1 MIHLYLCA
9 SITIPILVMLSSALY
24 AYACICRPVMHK
36 NVGYNC
42 RVFILN
48 KRILLIRPKIFLCD
62 DGNYREPRWFT
73 AWSRLQQVEEH
84 YLPGIIRAITD
95 QSTVPFGDAVIS
107 TRDTC
112 LGSEICEELW
122 SPAR

>member
-1 MIHLYLCA
+1 
-9 SITIPILVMLSSALY
+9 
-24 AYACICRPVMHK
+24 MHK